1 LKRVGDALLLL
12 GLSYSTLCRSG
23 NVNRH
28 VVLELGLPRLGVR
41 GQDEHDL
48 QRVRGAVLGHG
59 LGLIDEYHHIMRSYL
74 KDPEA
79 MREHLTARGVKI
91 PAQALH
97 TG

>member
-1 LKRVGDALLLL
+1 
-12 GLSYSTLCRSG
+12 
-23 NVNRH
+23 
-28 VVLELGLPRLGVR
+28 VLILHLYRIPPQL
-41 GQDEHDL
+41 
-48 QRVRGAVLGHG
+48 AATILGHG